1 MDVSDGKIRFWGTV
15 AKEKLQHYYCKTKKD
30 LDDMALR
37 KKRA

>member
-15 AKEKLQHYYCKTKKD
+15 AKEKLQHYCKTKKD